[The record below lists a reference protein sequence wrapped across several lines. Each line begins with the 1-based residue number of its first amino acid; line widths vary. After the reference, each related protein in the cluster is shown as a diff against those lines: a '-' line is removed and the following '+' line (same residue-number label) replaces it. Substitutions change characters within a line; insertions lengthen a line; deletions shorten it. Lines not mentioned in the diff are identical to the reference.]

1 MLPNI
6 NILSGQNIRDKI
18 RPRTKVDSAK
28 KNNL

>member
-6 NILSGQNIRDKI
+6 NILSGPNIHSKI